1 MFFLEIVVFN
11 DLFFCYH
18 LNMNLL
24 LITSAYSMLP
34 LLGAIFAFTLGFFVW
49 IKQPKSPLS
58 ILFFLYSSVIT
69 VWLFGTFALF
79 NASTDQSAIFWDR
92 FIYAG
97 VMFIPI
103 FLYHFGRI
111 YSEDHTRKFVLHFG
125 YFLAFCFLPIT
136 QTDLFVKGLFKYAW
150 GVHTTAQ
157 VFHHLFLVYFFAY
170 FILFFVQLYRF
181 YERSVGEKKQQIKFL
196 LIGFLILDSIGPLA
210 FLPAYGISIYPVI
223 FLSAIPF
230 VLLVAYAMVKYQA
243 LNLKI
248 LSVEVFSA
256 LVVILFLYEFFF
268 SVSLAEMLLRFF
280 TLSLVT
286 FFVIMLLRSVREEV
300 RKRERIEQLNK
311 ELESVTAK
319 LKTQN
324 QQLKESK
331 ARELEKARDV
341 AKLKDEF
348 VFLAA
353 HELKAPVFAIRGFLE
368 LVQDDLKKVP
378 KTLRDNLDSIAQAS
392 EHLNRLVSD
401 LLQVARNDAGT
412 MAVAVTPISIVKIFD
427 GVLSE
432 QIVLAK
438 KRKIQIEQTIGDA
451 IVLADENKLK
461 EVLTNLISNAIKYN
475 KPNGTIFVRTKAKNG
490 KCQIE
495 IEDTGYGIPETEQ
508 KKIFQKFFRAGG
520 KATEGVLGT
529 GLGLFITKMLVE
541 KMGGTI
547 TFTSIENKGTTFKLI
562 LPLIRDD

>member
-1 MFFLEIVVFN
+1 MGTHATILMGVEIGDHSVIAAGSVVPQF
-11 DLFFCYH
+11 
-18 LNMNLL
+18 MK
-24 LITSAYSMLP
+24 IPAYSMVAGVP
-34 LLGAIFAFTLGFFVW
+34 AKIIGSSKKLLKDV
-49 IKQPKSPLS
+49 PDDSLS
-58 ILFFLYSSVIT
+58 ITIPAFNEEKTIEKVVKEVVQEVSKLFKDYEILLVNDGSKDKTGKIIDFLAKKNKHIKVIHHKMNKGFT
-69 VWLFGTFALF
+69 GAMKSCLF
-79 NASTDQSAIFWDR
+79 NAQKNLVFLAPADGQFNFKELHKFIEAIKGYDMV
-92 FIYAG
+92 IGYKKES
-97 VMFIPI
+97 
-103 FLYHFGRI
+103 
-111 YSEDHTRKFVLHFG
+111 SEGFYRKFSSKLIYTLYQKLFNV
-125 YFLAFCFLPIT
+125 PIREIST
-136 QTDLFVKGLFKYAW
+136 
-150 GVHTTAQ
+150 
-157 VFHHLFLVYFFAY
+157 VFMWRKNV
-170 FILFFVQLYRF
+170 I
-181 YERSVGEKKQQIKFL
+181 
-196 LIGFLILDSIGPLA
+196 DSIK
-210 FLPAYGISIYPVI
+210 IE
-223 FLSAIPF
+223 SADRGS
-230 VLLVAYAMVKYQA
+230 M
-243 LNLKI
+243 
-248 LSVEVFSA
+248 
-256 LVVILFLYEFFF
+256 FLYEFFF

-286 FFVIMLLRSVREEV
+286 FFVLMLLRSVREEV
-300 RKRERIEQLNK
+300 HKRERIEQLNK

-324 QQLKESK
+324 RQLKESK
-331 ARELEKARDV
+331 ARELEKAKDV

-412 MAVAVTPISIVKIFD
+412 MAVAVTPISIVKVFD
-427 GVLSE
+427 GVLDE
-432 QIVLAK
+432 QNVLAK